1 MPGRETKAG
10 ALMWKV
16 GKYTNDKYR
25 PRVLI
30 CDQQSRIGSSL
41 HDYLASIGFHTDQAN
56 DGLECIDMACMNH
69 PDVILLDLDMPSMDG
84 QTTVRELRKM
94 GINVPV
100 ILFSAGESAVAFD
113 DDSAILR
120 KPFRHKE
127 IAVILETLLL
137 ETKKGK
143 RFVPRR
149 FKVH

>member
-1 MPGRETKAG
+1 
-10 ALMWKV
+10 MWKV
-16 GKYTNDKYR
+16 GKYTNEKYR

-30 CDQQSRIGSSL
+30 CDQQSRIGSTL
-41 HDYLASIGFHTDQAN
+41 HDYLSSVGFHTDQAF
-56 DGLECIDMACMNH
+56 DGFECIDLACLRH
-69 PDVILLDLDMPSMDG
+69 PDVILLDLDMPHMDG
-84 QTTVRELRKM
+84 HTTVRELRKM

-100 ILFSAGESAVAFD
+100 ILFSAGELAMPFDSDSAV
-113 DDSAILR
+113 LK

-137 ETKKGK
+137 ETKKEK